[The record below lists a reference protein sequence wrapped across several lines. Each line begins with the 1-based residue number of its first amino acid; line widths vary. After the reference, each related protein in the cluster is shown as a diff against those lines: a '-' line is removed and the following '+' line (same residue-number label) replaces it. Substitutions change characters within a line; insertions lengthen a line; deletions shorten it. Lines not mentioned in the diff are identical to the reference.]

1 MHTCTTTV
9 SPICTANGMRCTTH
23 ASAWERGGK
32 AKKNKTVG
40 DDMTSIQRQVI
51 PQCTHTRAH
60 THTHTH
66 KTHTHTHTHTQD
78 THKTHTRHT
87 HTHKTHTGIQTY
99 LVNIGGNGNNGD
111 DENANA
117 SKEKVAPE
125 QKDKV
130 RRLSNRLWSSWVP
143 HCFCRPHTA
152 CSTHLYRRACALYN
166 SGASTSGA
174 PSLLLSPCPASMV
187 YEPRAMSLPLLP
199 ANKGKGEA
207 GGFVLK
213 C

>member
-78 THKTHTRHT
+78 THKTHTRHKDVPRSCPQHPAHQRGERT
-87 HTHKTHTGIQTY
+87 SCPSAQSFRSDNAKRQRPSGERERKRWCVQDSHAHNNDITT
-99 LVNIGGNGNNGD
+99 NINN
-111 DENANA
+111 NMNT
-117 SKEKVAPE
+117 P
-125 QKDKV
+125 
-130 RRLSNRLWSSWVP
+130 RR
-143 HCFCRPHTA
+143 
-152 CSTHLYRRACALYN
+152 
-166 SGASTSGA
+166 TS
-174 PSLLLSPCPASMV
+174 CV
-187 YEPRAMSLPLLP
+187 ED
-199 ANKGKGEA
+199 
-207 GGFVLK
+207 
-213 C
+213 

>member
-66 KTHTHTHTHTQD
+66 KTHTHTHTHA
-78 THKTHTRHT
+78 HTHTRHT
-87 HTHKTHTGIQTY
+87 QDTKTYRVLVLNTLHTNVEKERHARPHNLFVLITQSVKGPAVRERGKGGVFKTHT
-99 LVNIGGNGNNGD
+99 
-111 DENANA
+111 
-117 SKEKVAPE
+117 
-125 QKDKV
+125 
-130 RRLSNRLWSSWVP
+130 
-143 HCFCRPHTA
+143 HT
-152 CSTHLYRRACALYN
+152 T
-166 SGASTSGA
+166 TT
-174 PSLLLSPCPASMV
+174 
-187 YEPRAMSLPLLP
+187 
-199 ANKGKGEA
+199 
-207 GGFVLK
+207 
-213 C
+213 